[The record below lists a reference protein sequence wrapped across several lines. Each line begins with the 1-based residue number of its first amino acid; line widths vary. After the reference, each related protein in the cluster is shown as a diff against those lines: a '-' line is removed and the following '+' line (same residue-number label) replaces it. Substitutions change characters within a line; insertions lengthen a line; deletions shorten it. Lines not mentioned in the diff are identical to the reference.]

1 MNAPSP
7 RTLAKQAKSAPY
19 RQAAFNRDVKQIAA
33 SVMGLAYGP
42 SECRREDADEYLA
55 VKVNAGGLIAQS
67 TLFDSQQIIPVC
79 YGYTRNRAI
88 LETKY
93 NLETAA
99 RL

>member
-1 MNAPSP
+1 MLTP
-7 RTLAKQAKSAPY
+7 RNQERSTAKQSQPAPY
-19 RQAAFNRDVKQIAA
+19 RLAAFNRDVKKIAA

-55 VKVNAGGLIAQS
+55 VKINAGGLIAQN
-67 TLFDSQQIIPVC
+67 TLFDSHQVIPVC

-88 LETKY
+88 LET
-93 NLETAA
+93 AA